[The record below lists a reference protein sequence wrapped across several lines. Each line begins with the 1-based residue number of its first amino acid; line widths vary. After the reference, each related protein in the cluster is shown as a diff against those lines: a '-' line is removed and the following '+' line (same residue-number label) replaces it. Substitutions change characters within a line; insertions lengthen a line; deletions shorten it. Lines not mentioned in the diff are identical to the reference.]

1 MHVRRTKIFFSVRGP
16 LSRIGIDTLQL
27 KDTPENAYF
36 FQAIHSMRPF
46 SMAMIEIKNVSK
58 WYGSFQVLKN

>member
-1 MHVRRTKIFFSVRGP
+1 MLVRRTKISFSVRGP

-36 FQAIHSMRPF
+36 F
-46 SMAMIEIKNVSK
+46 SK
-58 WYGSFQVLKN
+58 LSIQ